1 MVLIFVPPYVH
12 AMAWIRFTQAWD
24 DALRSS
30 GLAPVFLTGWPGA
43 FWIQLMAY
51 LPASLAF
58 AHVGFAMCDRVQV
71 DAARMFATDWR
82 VFRDVERP
90 QLLPAAAIGAALV
103 FILSVTDYSVP
114 SIMQREVYALEA
126 FVEYSVAA
134 DSTASFVVALP
145 LLAVSALVAALA
157 VERVGRLAV
166 NISFAGR
173 GERAY
178 PSTLPTALR
187 AFRILAIAVCVA
199 QFAVPTVTLV
209 AGAGSPSSLL
219 AAWGRSSREIVT
231 SLAVAGSAASLSI
244 LLALLVAPR
253 LTSLTRL
260 AVVVIPLA
268 IPGSIVGVGLL
279 KMWTTP
285 GMNAVYGTLALPV
298 LAMIARYSSLA
309 ILVMNVQSKRIDPLL
324 IDAARLFRG
333 DGLAVWLMVRLP
345 LSLPGALVGFFCVFG
360 LALSELNASI
370 LVAPPGQQT
379 LSTKIFSLLHY
390 GASGDVTALCLLT
403 MAASVV
409 SILTGYLAGRLWR
422 RTPETVS

>member
-1 MVLIFVPPYVH
+1 
-12 AMAWIRFTQAWD
+12 
-24 DALRSS
+24 
-30 GLAPVFLTGWPGA
+30 
-43 FWIQLMAY
+43 
-51 LPASLAF
+51 
-58 AHVGFAMCDRVQV
+58 
-71 DAARMFATDWR
+71 
-82 VFRDVERP
+82 
-90 QLLPAAAIGAALV
+90 
-103 FILSVTDYSVP
+103 
-114 SIMQREVYALEA
+114 
-126 FVEYSVAA
+126 
-134 DSTASFVVALP
+134 
-145 LLAVSALVAALA
+145 
-157 VERVGRLAV
+157 
-166 NISFAGR
+166 
-173 GERAY
+173 
-178 PSTLPTALR
+178 
-187 AFRILAIAVCVA
+187 
-199 QFAVPTVTLV
+199 
-209 AGAGSPSSLL
+209 
-219 AAWGRSSREIVT
+219 
-231 SLAVAGSAASLSI
+231 LSI

-253 LTSLTRL
+253 LTNVIRL

-285 GMNAVYGTLALPV
+285 GMDAIYGTLALPV

-345 LSLPGALVGFFCVFG
+345 LSLPGALAGFFCVFG

-370 LVAPPGQQT
+370 LVAPPGRQT

-403 MAASVV
+403 VAASVM